1 MENKF
6 ATCTIAEIILWTI
19 GQWYKR
25 IISKKLLNLQ
35 VNYEELQPLL
45 CEVESKLN
53 NRSIT
58 CYYSDSTEECLTPN
72 HIIFGRKLK
81 LFDIELRE
89 ISTDV
94 SCH

>member
-35 VNYEELQPLL
+35 VNYEELQPLS
-45 CEVESKLN
+45 CEVESILN
-53 NRSIT
+53 KKSVT
-58 CYYSDSTEECLTPN
+58 CYYSDGTEECLTPN